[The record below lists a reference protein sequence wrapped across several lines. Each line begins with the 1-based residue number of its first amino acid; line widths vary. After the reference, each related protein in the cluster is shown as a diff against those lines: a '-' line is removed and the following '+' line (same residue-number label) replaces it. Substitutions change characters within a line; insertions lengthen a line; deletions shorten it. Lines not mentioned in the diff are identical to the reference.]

1 VEFDPFGCS
10 VKDLPTRS
18 EIIRC
23 NSTGSLYPLQ
33 LPSSALLAPSSS
45 TL

>member
-33 LPSSALLAPSSS
+33 LPSSALLASSSS